1 MSKELTVKIL
11 VRNDTATN
19 WTTAN
24 PVLSKGEI
32 GLESDTRKFK
42 FGDGITAWTS
52 LSYAGIN
59 LSDIPFANSTM
70 DGLISK
76 NDYSKL
82 LAIEA
87 DAQVNIIESVNVNGT
102 ALTITNKGVNIIV
115 PTGSLASKDKI
126 SQSDFDTALTTA
138 FNALITSSQA
148 DTKISTALA
157 NYYTKTEIETKITSI
172 FRWLGTKA
180 TIGDLPST
188 ENKTGDVWHV
198 TENNG
203 EYAWNG
209 TAWELL
215 GGTIDLSTYV
225 TISYVNTELAK
236 KINYTD
242 ILILNGGTSTTTYA

>member
-42 FGDGITAWTS
+42 FGDGITTWTS
-52 LSYAGIN
+52 LGYAGVS
-59 LSDIPFANSTM
+59 LSDVPLASSTI
-70 DGLISK
+70 DGLMSK

-82 LAIEA
+82 LTIEA
-87 DAQVNIIESVNVNGT
+87 DAQVNIIEYVSVNGV

-115 PTGSLASKDKI
+115 PTGALANKDKI

-138 FNALITSSQA
+138 FNALITSSQV
-148 DTKISTALA
+148 DTKISTALT
-157 NYYTKTEIETKITSI
+157 NYYTKTEIDNKVSYI
-172 FRWLGTKA
+172 FRWKGTKA
-180 TIGDLPST
+180 SVGDLPST
-188 ENKTGDVWHV
+188 NNDIGDVWHV
-198 TENNG
+198 TADNG

-215 GGTIDLSTYV
+215 GGTIDLSAYATK
-225 TISYVNTELAK
+225 SYVDNELAK
-236 KINYTD
+236 KLNNTD
-242 ILILNGGTSTTTYA
+242 ILILNGGTSTTIYV